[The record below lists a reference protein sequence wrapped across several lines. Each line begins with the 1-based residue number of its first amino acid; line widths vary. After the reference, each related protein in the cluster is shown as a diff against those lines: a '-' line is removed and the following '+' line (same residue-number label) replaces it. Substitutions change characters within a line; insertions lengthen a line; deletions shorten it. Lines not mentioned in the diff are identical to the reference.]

1 MSQETVAKT
10 SPVIKRLT
18 GADLDATRAFL
29 RKQCFVK
36 GKGFWSQYA
45 GQEMVSC
52 TTTAIC
58 VYALSETG
66 PLTLREKDEFQRVLL
81 AFRRNSPTDQDASR
95 KWRLELPRR
104 RWRPSAADLHALPDT
119 RPRTVP
125 PPPWRPRRQGACWCV
140 GVS

>member
-81 AFRRNSPTDQDASR
+81 AFRRNSPTDQAGAS
-95 KWRLELPRR
+95 KNDGT
-104 RWRPSAADLHALPDT
+104 SA
-119 RPRTVP
+119 
-125 PPPWRPRRQGACWCV
+125 
-140 GVS
+140 